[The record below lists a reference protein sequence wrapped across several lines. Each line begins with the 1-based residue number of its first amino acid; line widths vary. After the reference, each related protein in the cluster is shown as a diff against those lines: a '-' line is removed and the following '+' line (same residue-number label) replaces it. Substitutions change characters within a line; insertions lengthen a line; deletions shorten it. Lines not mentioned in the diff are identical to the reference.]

1 MERLRT
7 FPLKWAC
14 QQHSR
19 FRRWRW
25 RQAERKRAFGKVQT
39 EVGWFNA
46 FRDNGGPTFYG
57 DHRTSVLID
66 FTTAKIAVVFSIFF
80 ITFLIIFPGIRRR
93 KLASF
98 LSVILTL
105 FVGASILLVHFYPCW
120 HEAEVTLFSP
130 YRAFTA
136 ERFFGVLGVKI
147 GLSHAN
153 ITLIGESDQKSKD
166 YMNYNERIHFTDVRT
181 MQQNLVESLHKG
193 LPYPIITVTEYFAME
208 KAGFIWGRGYRL
220 AGYYTDFI
228 LWISFSLWC
237 VLMLVMCMLPRYFSR
252 ILSLLGCCLLI
263 SNAVYAMACPK
274 HLTIPFPNTLEM
286 HSHLMFRF
294 GWCFWLILA
303 TGGSCLTIGVSIR
316 LIERFSSCK
325 FKTFL
330 QLDYEE
336 MSIST
341 IDTDVSNASPHTPIL
356 FAKLDPVQKGA
367 FTKNAP
373 ISNFHRPAAD
383 KNQLEK
389 WKSDL
394 QVHCENCTCS
404 ERSDTG
410 KEISLDIETEPQKIL
425 STQRISCELS
435 AL

>member
-1 MERLRT
+1 MIFSKNSWHELAVHQLCIDRMI
-7 FPLKWAC
+7 
-14 QQHSR
+14 Q
-19 FRRWRW
+19 
-25 RQAERKRAFGKVQT
+25 
-39 EVGWFNA
+39 GWFNA

-153 ITLIGESDQKSKD
+153 ITLIGESDQKSQD

-181 MQQNLVESLHKG
+181 MQQNLMESLHKG

-228 LWISFSLWC
+228 LWIS
-237 VLMLVMCMLPRYFSR
+237 YFSR

-286 HSHLMFRF
+286 HSHLTFRF

-341 IDTDVSNASPHTPIL
+341 IDSDISKASLHTPVL
-356 FAKLDPVQKGA
+356 LAKLDPVQKCA
-367 FTKNAP
+367 FTKNAT
-373 ISNFHRPAAD
+373 INDFQRPAAD

-394 QVHCENCTCS
+394 QIHCENCTCG
-404 ERSDTG
+404 ERLNTG
-410 KEISLDIETEPQKIL
+410 REISLGIETEPQEIL
-425 STQRISCELS
+425 PTQRN
-435 AL
+435 